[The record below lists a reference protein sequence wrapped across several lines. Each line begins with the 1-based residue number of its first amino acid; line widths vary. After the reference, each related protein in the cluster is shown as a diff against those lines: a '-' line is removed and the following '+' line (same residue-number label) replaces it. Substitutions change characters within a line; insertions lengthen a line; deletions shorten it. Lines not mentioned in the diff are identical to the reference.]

1 MPLFK
6 YNNMKRIQDSYEY
19 KIVKQITSKENKKA
33 MKKAMIEM
41 AIFMGIVYIGSFL
54 FVKLAFFIW
63 RG

>member
-1 MPLFK
+1 
-6 YNNMKRIQDSYEY
+6 MKRIQDSYEY

>member
-33 MKKAMIEM
+33 LKKATIEM
-41 AIFMGIVYIGSFL
+41 FMLMTIFYIAAFIFIK
-54 FVKLAFFIW
+54 FVLW
-63 RG
+63 VWN